1 MTGTK
6 FLDTLKSLLAVG
18 EDGVYSNKQR
28 FLYELIQNVDDCEY
42 ENNNDCRLDIQ
53 FDYRDTGKIVLT
65 YNEKGFKPKDV
76 FAITGIAEKSKTY
89 LRIRW
94 KSEKK
99 GLDFKSVFG
108 IAEKVYIESGAF
120 SFELYSDNDKF
131 TVPIPKYDGF
141 TPVNG
146 TRLTLQMPART
157 VMEIYHSMAKQYMEE
172 NAVLNQ
178 NPILFLNKLTHLK
191 MYIDKTNRY
200 LEFHVQ
206 RKTQEQLEDNI
217 AFEDDVIVSVDMK
230 DRDNGRDKAE
240 SRKIVCRRYTQ
251 PIIYGGKKNVKSR

>member
-1 MTGTK
+1 MNMKEFYKQYEEKDIGDLSSNEKKVMRDFLSGIKPEELQTPEEHRMYIEVLQKFRMANMEDMKLTGTK

-76 FAITGIAEKSKTY
+76 FAITGIAEKSKN
-89 LRIRW
+89 ISSD
-94 KSEKK
+94 KVEIGEK
-99 GLDFKSVFG
+99 GIGFKSVFG

-131 TVPIPKYDGF
+131 TVPIPKYDG
-141 TPVNG
+141 
-146 TRLTLQMPART
+146 
-157 VMEIYHSMAKQYMEE
+157 
-172 NAVLNQ
+172 
-178 NPILFLNKLTHLK
+178 
-191 MYIDKTNRY
+191 
-200 LEFHVQ
+200 
-206 RKTQEQLEDNI
+206 
-217 AFEDDVIVSVDMK
+217 
-230 DRDNGRDKAE
+230 
-240 SRKIVCRRYTQ
+240 
-251 PIIYGGKKNVKSR
+251 